1 MGARRVVLL
10 RAVNVGGA
18 SLPMAELR
26 ALATSLGAEDV
37 ATHIASGNLL
47 CTPPGDPDVF
57 DRALEQAVQERFG
70 FFREAISRT
79 PEQLRAALDAHPF
92 EVVDAR
98 FSYVLFLLHPPEP
111 AAVTAAQ
118 EVDTGPE
125 LWQLVGQDVHLRYAE
140 GAGRAHPGLDKA
152 LRRLRTPATAR
163 NLNTV
168 RKLVALTGS

>member
-1 MGARRVVLL
+1 MGGRRVVLL

-26 ALATSLGAEDV
+26 ALASSLGAEDV

-47 CTPPGDPDVF
+47 CTPPGDPDLF

-70 FFREAISRT
+70 FFREAISRS

-92 EVVDAR
+92 EVVEAR
-98 FSYVLFLLHPPEP
+98 FSYVAFLLHRPGADAVI
-111 AAVTAAQ
+111 AAEA
-118 EVDTGPE
+118 VDTGPE
-125 LWQLVGQDVHLRYAE
+125 LWRLVDQDVHLRYAD
-140 GAGRAHPGLDKA
+140 GAGRAHPGLDRA

-168 RKLVALTGS
+168 RTLVELAGG